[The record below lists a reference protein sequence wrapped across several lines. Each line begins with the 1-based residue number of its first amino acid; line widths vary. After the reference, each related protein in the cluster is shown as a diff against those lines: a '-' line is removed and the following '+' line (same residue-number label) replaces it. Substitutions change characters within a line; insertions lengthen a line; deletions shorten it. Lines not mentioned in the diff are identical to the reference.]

1 MSATSPP
8 PASSPKVP
16 AAARIA
22 GCGGIAAFFTANL
35 GWLLGGLAQP
45 EAYSSTRDD
54 ISDLGALTADEP
66 WLYNQIRAN
75 LSGLLML
82 AFAGAL
88 WWALSPDA
96 LGRVGAS
103 AVAVA
108 GAGIFLDGMFRLDC
122 RGIDTGCHNAS
133 WHSHAHKVESGV
145 TGAALLA
152 APLIL
157 AFAFRRIPGWRG
169 AWVPS
174 LATLPLVVVANLV
187 FSLWGDGA
195 ATRAATFVLT
205 GWLAFAS
212 LWFLRTGRMDTSAA
226 RAS

>member
-1 MSATSPP
+1 
-8 PASSPKVP
+8 
-16 AAARIA
+16 
-22 GCGGIAAFFTANL
+22 
-35 GWLLGGLAQP
+35 
-45 EAYSSTRDD
+45 
-54 ISDLGALTADEP
+54 
-66 WLYNQIRAN
+66 
-75 LSGLLML
+75 
-82 AFAGAL
+82 
-88 WWALSPDA
+88 
-96 LGRVGAS
+96 
-103 AVAVA
+103 
-108 GAGIFLDGMFRLDC
+108 
-122 RGIDTGCHNAS
+122 
-133 WHSHAHKVESGV
+133 V

-174 LATLPLVVVANLV
+174 LATLPPVVVANLV